1 LTGRI
6 SLEQVAKSY
15 GDRSVLRDLSLNVA
29 RGEIVGLLGPNG
41 AGKTTAQRLMFGL
54 APRDAGR
61 IAIDD
66 LDPMRSAAAV
76 KRIAGY
82 SPEEPSFFDYLTAA
96 ETLDFAADVRG
107 LGREDARKGLQP
119 AIDALGFAESLAA
132 PAGTLSH
139 GAKKKL
145 ALLVALQHQPGVLLL
160 DEPANGLDPI
170 AADQLRMLLRDR
182 AERGAAILVS
192 THLLTSAEV
201 LCDRLVLLH
210 QGRVTAQGS
219 AVDLREQAQA
229 PAGTPL
235 ERVFVGLIH
244 GQ

>member
-1 LTGRI
+1 MTGRI
-6 SLEQVAKSY
+6 SLDQVAKHY
-15 GDRSVLRDLSLNVA
+15 ENRPVLHDLSLRVA

-54 APRDAGR
+54 APRDAGQ

-66 LDPMRSAAAV
+66 LDPMTSAVAV

-82 SPEEPSFFDYLTAA
+82 SPEEPAFFDYLTAA

-107 LGREDARKGLQP
+107 LGRGEARKGLQP
-119 AIDALGFAESLAA
+119 AIDALGFSESLAA

-145 ALLVALQHQPGVLLL
+145 ALLVALQHEPGVLLL
-160 DEPANGLDPI
+160 DEPMNGLDPI
-170 AADQLRMLLRDR
+170 AADQLRILLRDR

-192 THLLTSAEV
+192 THLLTSAEI

-210 QGRVTAQGS
+210 HGRVIAEGS
-219 AVDLREQAQA
+219 PHALREQVHA

-235 ERVFVGLIH
+235 ERVFVDLIH
-244 GQ
+244 EQ